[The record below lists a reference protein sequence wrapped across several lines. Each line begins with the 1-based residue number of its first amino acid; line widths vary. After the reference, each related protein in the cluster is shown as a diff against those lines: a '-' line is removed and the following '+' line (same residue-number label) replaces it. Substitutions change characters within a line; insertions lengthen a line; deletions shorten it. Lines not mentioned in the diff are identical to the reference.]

1 MIYFQE
7 HLNFVGTDE
16 SLGPLL
22 LSVKSENV
30 ASQEH
35 MRLLLRLQSGTMHEL
50 VPSSVATAAPHNMV
64 KVNTF
69 TTPLYHRARVSTF
82 HAYRSPTQHSQ
93 GTHLIT
99 SYRYEPL
106 LSELTAAP
114 HNMNTIKHLHH
125 KPSY

>member
-1 MIYFQE
+1 MICFQE

-64 KVNTF
+64 KVNTYTIMIMYEF
-69 TTPLYHRARVSTF
+69 LPST
-82 HAYRSPTQHSQ
+82 
-93 GTHLIT
+93 
-99 SYRYEPL
+99 
-106 LSELTAAP
+106 LTVAP
-114 HNMNTIKHLHH
+114 HNMNTIEHLHH

>member
-1 MIYFQE
+1 MYQLCLVNVSFVKYSSYNMFCLQE
-7 HLNFVGTDE
+7 HLNFVGTDD

-69 TTPLYHRARVSTF
+69 ITPSYH
-82 HAYRSPTQHSQ
+82 
-93 GTHLIT
+93 
-99 SYRYEPL
+99 
-106 LSELTAAP
+106 AP
-114 HNMNTIKHLHH
+114 HLCKHHTTFQHCHCKHLRLYT
-125 KPSY
+125 KLV

>member
-1 MIYFQE
+1 M
-7 HLNFVGTDE
+7 GTDE

-69 TTPLYHRARVSTF
+69 TTPLYH
-82 HAYRSPTQHSQ
+82 HAPSM
-93 GTHLIT
+93 
-99 SYRYEPL
+99 
-106 LSELTAAP
+106 LTAAP
-114 HNMNTIKHLHH
+114 HNIARVHT
-125 KPSY
+125 S

>member
-1 MIYFQE
+1 MFCLQE

-16 SLGPLL
+16 NLGPLL

-64 KVNTF
+64 KVNMNELLPCVLTEA
-69 TTPLYHRARVSTF
+69 PHDIVHR
-82 HAYRSPTQHSQ
+82 HSQ
-93 GTHLIT
+93 ATHLDNLVT
-99 SYRYEPL
+99 SRASLRPQQHYRTL
-106 LSELTAAP
+106 LAS
-114 HNMNTIKHLHH
+114 
-125 KPSY
+125 